1 MIAQLSGRATAA
13 DSPVSLRQN
22 IHFPAKDIA
31 LRDDVHALGQLVGE
45 VLRDQGGDRLL
56 EQVEADRTASIRRR
70 DGEPEAAMEVMVRAS
85 DRAPAE
91 ARDLV
96 RAFSTWF
103 QVVNLAEKVHRIRR
117 RRAYQSRSDRPQP
130 GGIGDCLFRLKA
142 AGIDA
147 EGVLRLL
154 AETTIYPVFTAHPT
168 ESTRRTVLRNQQR
181 IADLMV
187 ERINPSLTP
196 AERRSVADRIRF
208 EVTTGWQT
216 EEHPRERLTVADE
229 REHVIF
235 YLAEV
240 IYRVV
245 PALYEELY
253 YWLEHV
259 YELERGSFEV
269 PCLLRFGTWVGG
281 DMDGNADVHAKT
293 IRETLHRQQ
302 RVILSNYYEECLGL
316 ADKLSQSASRA
327 RVSRELEQRIADYTM
342 ILPAARAAT
351 PARHDRMPYRV
362 FFHQLAER
370 LRTTYDGRPNGY
382 EDAQTFVA
390 DVEAAAAS
398 LRENNGRYAGL
409 FLVERLLR
417 RARTFGFHL
426 ATLDVRQRT
435 EVHHHV
441 VAQGLGLTG
450 WESLPHAERT
460 RVLSEAIA
468 RDQGPVTA
476 LDAVGRRT
484 LAVFEAMTHC
494 RSRYGARSVGDY
506 IVGGASGP
514 DDVLAVLLLARWA
527 GATDQPSGQVPLDV
541 APLFDT
547 LTALRN
553 CGGILRELWA
563 EPAYRKHIEARSSR
577 QTVVIGFSESNKE
590 GGIAASRF
598 SVYEAQADLVAA
610 ARETGIGIGIVHG
623 RGGTVSRGGG
633 PIEVLVQSSP
643 PGAVHGC
650 LRATEQGEVINNNYG
665 LHSIALRTFE
675 QAVNAVTLAAAGERE
690 AADVRQHHEVMALL
704 AASSGRRYRDMVFG
718 QPGFADYFHFVTPI
732 DVIERMQVGSRPVF
746 RGDRKSLGT
755 LRPTPWVF
763 AWTQSRHSIP
773 GWFGVGT
780 GLESVARDL
789 GAGRLSHAWSNWPFF
804 SHFLDDVETQLAR
817 TDLGIASLYDDLA
830 PDALRGF
837 AETIRQEHALAVR
850 WITWIKGEVD
860 LLDDDAR
867 MQRSILLRSPYL
879 DPMHYMQVDLLRRWR
894 ASNRTDA
901 AIFQALLASISG
913 IAQGLQA
920 TG

>member
-1 MIAQLSGRATAA
+1 M
-13 DSPVSLRQN
+13 SLREN

-31 LRDDVHALGQLVGE
+31 LRDDVHALGSLVGE
-45 VLRDQGGDRLL
+45 VLKDQGGERLL
-56 EQVEADRTASIRRR
+56 AQVEGDRRASIRHRE
-70 DGEPEAAMEVMVRAS
+70 GEPGAAVEVMVRAS
-85 DRAPAE
+85 DRAPDE

-142 AGIDA
+142 ADVDA
-147 EGVLRLL
+147 AGVLQLL
-154 AETTIYPVFTAHPT
+154 AGTTIYPVFTAHPT
-168 ESTRRTVLRNQQR
+168 ESTRRTVLRHQQR
-181 IADLMV
+181 VADLMV
-187 ERINPSLTP
+187 ERISPTLTP
-196 AERRSVADRIRF
+196 AERRAVMDRIRF
-208 EVTTGWQT
+208 EVTAGWQT

-235 YLAEV
+235 YLSEV

-245 PALYEELY
+245 PALYEEIE

-259 YELERGSFEV
+259 YGLERGSFEV
-269 PCLLRFGTWVGG
+269 PCMLRFGSWVGG
-281 DMDGNADVHAKT
+281 DMDGNPDVHAKT

-302 RVILSNYYEECLGL
+302 RVILSTYYEECPSL
-316 ADKLSQSASRA
+316 ADKLSQSASRV
-327 RVSRELEQRIADYTM
+327 RVSRDLEQRIADYTL
-342 ILPAARAAT
+342 ILPGARAAT

-382 EDAQTFVA
+382 ESAEQFIA

-398 LRENNGRYAGL
+398 LRDNAGRFAGL
-409 FLVERLLR
+409 FMVERLLR

-426 ATLDVRQRT
+426 ATLDVRQRV

-441 VAQGLGLTG
+441 VAQGLAVDG
-450 WESLPHAERT
+450 WESLPHPERT
-460 RVLSEAIA
+460 RLLAAALE
-468 RDQGPVTA
+468 RDQGPATA
-476 LDAVGRRT
+476 LDATGRRT

-494 RSRYGARSVGDY
+494 RSRYGERAVGDY
-506 IVGGASGP
+506 VIGGAAGP

-527 GATDQPSGQVPLDV
+527 GATDQPTGQVPLDI
-541 APLFDT
+541 APLVDT
-547 LTALRN
+547 HDALGR
-553 CGGILRELWA
+553 CGDLVRELCA
-563 EPAYRKHIEARSSR
+563 EAVYRKHLEARGSR
-577 QTVVIGFSESNKE
+577 QAVVIGFSESNKE

-598 SVYEAQADLVAA
+598 VVYQAQADLVAA
-610 ARETGIGIGIVHG
+610 AQELGIGIGIVHG

-650 LRATEQGEVINNNYG
+650 LRATEQGEVVNNNYG
-665 LHSIALRTFE
+665 LRSIALRTFE
-675 QAVNAVTLAAAGERE
+675 QAVNAVTLSAAGQRTGQ
-690 AADVRQHHEVMALL
+690 DVGRHLEVMAML
-704 AASSGRRYRDMVFG
+704 AEASRRRYRDMVFG
-718 QPGFADYFHFVTPI
+718 QPAFAEYFNCVTPV
-732 DVIERMQVGSRPVF
+732 DVIERMQVGSRPIF
-746 RGDRKSLGT
+746 RGSRKALET
-755 LRPTPWVF
+755 MRPTPWVF
-763 AWTQSRHSIP
+763 AWTQSRHAIP

-780 GLESVARDL
+780 GLETVAREL
-789 GAGRLSHAWSNWPFF
+789 GAERLSQAWSAWPFF
-804 SHFLDDVETQLAR
+804 LHLLDDVEMQLA
-817 TDLGIASLYDDLA
+817 TADLGIADLYDELA
-830 PDALRGF
+830 PEGLRGF
-837 AETIRQEHALAVR
+837 AESIRQEHATTVR

-860 LLDDDAR
+860 LLDDDQR

-894 ASNRTDA
+894 ETERTDA
-901 AIFQALLASISG
+901 AIFRALVASISG

>member
-13 DSPVSLRQN
+13 DFPVSLRQN

-70 DGEPEAAMEVMVRAS
+70 DGEPEAAVEVMVRAS

-91 ARDLV
+91 ARDLI

-147 EGVLRLL
+147 ADVLRLL

-281 DMDGNADVHAKT
+281 DMDGHADVHAKT

-302 RVILSNYYEECLGL
+302 QVILSTYYEECLGL
-316 ADKLSQSASRA
+316 ADKLSHSASRA

-435 EVHHHV
+435 EVHRHV

-450 WESLPHAERT
+450 WETLPHAERT
-460 RVLSEAIA
+460 RVLSAAIA

-494 RSRYGARSVGDY
+494 RSRYGTRSVGDY

-527 GATDQPSGQVPLDV
+527 GATDQPGGQVPLDV

-547 LTALRN
+547 LTALRH
-553 CGGILRELWA
+553 CGGIMRELCA
-563 EPAYRKHIEARSSR
+563 EPAYRRHIEARASR

-598 SVYEAQADLVAA
+598 SVYEAQADLIAA
-610 ARETGIGIGIVHG
+610 AGETGVEIGIVHG

-690 AADVRQHHEVMALL
+690 ATDIRPHHEVMALL
-704 AASSGRRYRDMVFG
+704 AAASGRRYRDMVFG
-718 QPGFADYFHFVTPI
+718 QPGFTDYFHFVTPI

-746 RGDRKSLGT
+746 RGGRKSLET

-780 GLESVARDL
+780 GLEAVARGL

-804 SHFLDDVETQLAR
+804 SHFLDDVETQLTR

-830 PDALRGF
+830 PDTLRGF

-860 LLDDDAR
+860 LLDDDPR

-894 ASNRTDA
+894 ASDRADA

>member
-1 MIAQLSGRATAA
+1 
-13 DSPVSLRQN
+13 VSLRQN

-31 LRDDVHALGQLVGE
+31 LRDDVHALGGLVGE

-56 EQVEADRTASIRRR
+56 EQVEADRKASIRCR
-70 DGEPEAAMEVMVRAS
+70 DGEPEAAVEVLVRAGE
-85 DRAPAE
+85 RTPAE
-91 ARDLV
+91 ARDLI
-96 RAFSTWF
+96 RAFSSWF

-142 AGIDA
+142 AGVDA
-147 EGVLRLL
+147 EGVLQLL
-154 AETTIYPVFTAHPT
+154 AGTTIYPVFTAHPT

-187 ERINPSLTP
+187 ERINPALTP
-196 AERRSVADRIRF
+196 AERRAVMDRIRF

-216 EEHPRERLTVADE
+216 EEHPRDRLTVADE

-235 YLAEV
+235 YLSEV

-245 PALYEELY
+245 PALYEEIEF
-253 YWLEHV
+253 WLEHV

-269 PCLLRFGTWVGG
+269 PCLLRFGSWVGG
-281 DMDGNADVHAKT
+281 DMDGNPDVHAKT

-302 RVILSNYYEECLGL
+302 RVIISTYFQECLGL
-316 ADKLSQSASRA
+316 ADKLSQSASRV
-327 RVSRELEQRIADYTM
+327 RVSHELEQRIADYTM

-362 FFHQLAER
+362 FLHQVAER
-370 LRTTYDGRPNGY
+370 LRTTYDGRPNAY
-382 EDAQTFVA
+382 ENAATFVA
-390 DVEAAAAS
+390 DLEAAAAS
-398 LRENNGRYAGL
+398 LRENGGRYAGL
-409 FLVERLLR
+409 FPVERLLR

-441 VAQGLGLTG
+441 IAQGLGLAG
-450 WESLPHAERT
+450 WESLPQADRT
-460 RVLSEAIA
+460 RALSEAIG
-468 RDQGPVTA
+468 RDQGPLTA
-476 LDAVGRRT
+476 LDAIGRRT

-494 RSRYGARSVGDY
+494 RSRYGRQAVGDY
-506 IVGGASGP
+506 VVGGAAGP

-527 GATDQPSGQVPLDV
+527 GATDQPSGQVPLDI

-547 LTALRN
+547 HAVLER
-553 CGGILRELWA
+553 CGAVLRELCA
-563 EPAYRKHIEARSSR
+563 EAPYRLHLEGRGRR
-577 QTVVIGFSESNKE
+577 QAVVIGFSESNKE
-590 GGIAASRF
+590 CGIAASRF
-598 SVYEAQADLVAA
+598 AVYRAQADLVEA
-610 ARETGIGIGIVHG
+610 ARDLGIEVGIVHG

-650 LRATEQGEVINNNYG
+650 LRATEQGEVVNNNYG

-675 QAVNAVTLAAAGERE
+675 QAVNAVTLSAAGQRQPPQ
-690 AADVRQHHEVMALL
+690 DVGRHLEVMATL
-704 AASSGRRYRDMVFG
+704 AAASRRRYCDMVFG
-718 QPGFADYFHFVTPI
+718 QPGFADYFHSVTPI
-732 DVIERMQVGSRPVF
+732 DVIERMQVGSRPIF
-746 RGDRKSLGT
+746 RGGSKGLESM
-755 LRPTPWVF
+755 RPTPWVF

-780 GLESVARDL
+780 GLETVARDL
-789 GAGRLSHAWSNWPFF
+789 GATRLSQAWANWPFF
-804 SHFLDDVETQLAR
+804 SHLLDDVEAQLAR
-817 TDLGIASLYDDLA
+817 ADLGIAALYDALA
-830 PDALRGF
+830 PAGLRGF
-837 AETIRQEHALAVR
+837 AEQMRQEHAMAVR

-860 LLDDDAR
+860 LLDDDQR

-894 ASNRTDA
+894 ATDRA
-901 AIFQALLASISG
+901 DAEIFRALLASISG